1 MEDIVQQMNYT
12 NLNGDITILNAKIF
26 ENDEQ
31 DSDYQP
37 SSGVEMSSE
46 EEHSDDSLDHEIDTT
61 FVNWS
66 DMESSVGERVAR
78 RRTNELNCIQAN
90 FTEELGN
97 IIKDHTQSAYT
108 HKECCESFTA
118 LGRCMPNKFK
128 EHFKPRVF
136 ELGAQMVSH
145 FPDETQEQHCHHYVD
160 LFMMN

>member
-66 DMESSVGERVAR
+66 DMES
-78 RRTNELNCIQAN
+78 
-90 FTEELGN
+90 
-97 IIKDHTQSAYT
+97 
-108 HKECCESFTA
+108 
-118 LGRCMPNKFK
+118 
-128 EHFKPRVF
+128 
-136 ELGAQMVSH
+136 
-145 FPDETQEQHCHHYVD
+145 
-160 LFMMN
+160 